1 MYFYINASA
10 LDIEWWFTVSG
21 MSLQAKELCH
31 DVMDKSITQNITL
44 GKIKSTRN
52 GKDVISNNNDDK

>member
-1 MYFYINASA
+1 MVVYGFGNE
-10 LDIEWWFTVSG
+10 L
-21 MSLQAKELCH
+21 AKELCH